1 MEKKMNDFYTITTVN
16 DGTGEYNWPPLS
28 TFYGTA
34 DEANA
39 YAEEYFSEH
48 EWYVL
53 DEDGDNIN
61 G

>member
-1 MEKKMNDFYTITTVN
+1 MLETNTI
-16 DGTGEYNWPPLS
+16 LH